1 MEYEEKTQRWL
12 SVKSSTKA
20 YVRDDVEYFSLL
32 YMQYLGHQEIQ
43 CGSHV
48 HASPCRQAMICVDPP
63 IFLMDKRIK
72 QTIAHMPSQAACVDQ
87 SKVDNAQIQPVAP
100 LHEIM
105 EW

>member
-48 HASPCRQAMICVDPP
+48 HASPCRQAMCWPTN
-63 IFLMDKRIK
+63 FSHGLRIK
-72 QTIAHMPSQAACVDQ
+72 QTIADIFASCVVQ
-87 SKVDNAQIQPVAP
+87 SKVDNAQ
-100 LHEIM
+100 
-105 EW
+105 